1 MNILW
6 TIIIGLIVGM
16 LAKLFM
22 PGRDGGGMIMTIIL
36 GIVGAVLAGFI
47 GRSLGW
53 YANGQGPGIIAS
65 IIGAMLVLLIYRAI
79 SHRGRSLPV

>member
-6 TIIIGLIVGM
+6 TIIIGLIVGA

-22 PGRDGGGMIMTIIL
+22 PGRDGGGVLMTIVL
-36 GIVGAVLAGFI
+36 GVAGALIAGFI

-53 YANGQGPGIIAS
+53 YANDQTPGIIAS
-65 IIGAMLVLLIYRAI
+65 IIGAMLLLFIYRTFR
-79 SHRGRSLPV
+79 RGRHAPV